1 MKLQWVVVTRT
12 ASGYPVMS
20 FGPFTNKQAAC
31 DFMRND
37 VSLREMPIS
46 DWTVVPHVGL

>member
-1 MKLQWVVVTRT
+1 MTLQWIVVTRT

-20 FGPFTNKQAAC
+20 FGPFTNKKAAC
-31 DFMRND
+31 DFMCND
-37 VSLREMPIS
+37 VSLREMLAS